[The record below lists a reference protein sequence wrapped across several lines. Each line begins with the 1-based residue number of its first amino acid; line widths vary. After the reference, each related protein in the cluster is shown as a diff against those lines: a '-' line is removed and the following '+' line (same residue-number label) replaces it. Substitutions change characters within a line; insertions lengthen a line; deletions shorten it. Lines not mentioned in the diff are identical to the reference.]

1 MEREKKKKSL
11 WKKILVII
19 LAVII
24 AVLGILYGIWH
35 YITKDITGEK
45 YIPNESTSVHNDKI
59 TEVVVPE
66 GAEPT
71 LPPEAEDGIIDEI
84 PDEEDITNE
93 SITEPNKE
101 PNNNEVTNNLK
112 ANILAW
118 KDAGQP
124 AHADGVTNI
133 LLIGMDINSSNMNT
147 NSRADAMVIVS
158 INHNTKKITLAS
170 IMRDQYC
177 YVERTNG
184 IGKFEKLH
192 HACAYGGPAL
202 QIQMIEKY
210 YKISID
216 NYAVVNLYS
225 LPKIIDAVG
234 GIDVNITSN
243 EAKYLNKTNKTSL
256 TEGVNHLDG
265 KNALRYMRIRYNTGG
280 DTARVGRQR
289 NVITQLIKKL
299 STQNVTTITSLILEV
314 SEYIRTGYSSN
325 QMLSLA
331 IEALTKGWF
340 NYEIAQITLPDSD
353 CARSYIVNGGW
364 YWRTDFPIAAQK
376 MQLAL
381 YGTTNI
387 VLDSNR
393 KSWL

>member
-1 MEREKKKKSL
+1 
-11 WKKILVII
+11 
-19 LAVII
+19 
-24 AVLGILYGIWH
+24 
-35 YITKDITGEK
+35 
-45 YIPNESTSVHNDKI
+45 
-59 TEVVVPE
+59 
-66 GAEPT
+66 
-71 LPPEAEDGIIDEI
+71 
-84 PDEEDITNE
+84 
-93 SITEPNKE
+93 
-101 PNNNEVTNNLK
+101 
-112 ANILAW
+112 
-118 KDAGQP
+118 
-124 AHADGVTNI
+124 
-133 LLIGMDINSSNMNT
+133 
-147 NSRADAMVIVS
+147 
-158 INHNTKKITLAS
+158 
-170 IMRDQYC
+170 MRDQYC

>member
-19 LAVII
+19 LAVIV

-45 YIPNESTSVHNDKI
+45 YIPNESTNIHNDKI
-59 TEVVVPE
+59 SEIVVPE

-71 LPPEAEDGIIDEI
+71 LPPEAEDGIIDELPEETER
-84 PDEEDITNE
+84 PDE
-93 SITEPNKE
+93 SITVPNEK
-101 PNNNEVTNNLK
+101 PVTNNLK

-118 KDAGQP
+118 KDTGQP

-133 LLIGMDINSSNMNT
+133 LLIGMDINSSNMNV

-184 IGKFEKLH
+184 TGKFEKLH

-225 LPKIIDAVG
+225 LPRIINAVG
-234 GIDVNITSN
+234 GIDVNVTSREVNYMN
-243 EAKYLNKTNKTSL
+243 EKYSINL
-256 TEGVNHLDG
+256 TAGVNHLNG
-265 KNALRYMRIRYNTGG
+265 ENALRYMRIRHNTGG
-280 DTARVGRQR
+280 DTARVQRQR

-299 STQNVTTITSLILEV
+299 STQNVSTITSIILEV
-314 SEYIRTGYSSN
+314 SNYIRTGYSSN

-331 IEALTKGWF
+331 IEGLTKGWF
-340 NYEIAQITLPDSD
+340 NYEIVQLTLPDSD
-353 CARSYIVNGGW
+353 CARSYVVNGGW

-387 VLDSNR
+387 VLDPNR